1 MKKFAHIF
9 ILGLAIILTTV
20 SCGDNAENTETAEFS
35 IDNPTQVRAG
45 ALVETADNALNVDFN
60 GQAITINTEDII
72 AVAQKMNAEGQDAI
86 DVMNIN
92 QSLMG
97 AEKEAQLLDVK
108 FVTSDKPVE
117 NGMFI
122 FGMESESA
130 KELTLEMFDEEG
142 FAMVAN
148 NQFDINAGNNFKAL
162 NVTNLEDGTYSF
174 RLKDDAGR
182 ELNREVEIRT
192 AE

>member
-20 SCGDNAENTETAEFS
+20 SCGDNTENTETAEFS

-45 ALVETADNALNVDFN
+45 ALVEQNNALSVDFN

-72 AVAQKMNAEGQDAI
+72 AVAQKMNAEGQDAV

-108 FVTSDKPVE
+108 FVMSDKPVD

-142 FAMVAN
+142 FALVAN
-148 NQFDINAGNNFKAL
+148 NQFDITAGNNFKAL

-182 ELNREVEIRT
+182 ELNKEVEIRS